1 MKGKVGQRSHHV
13 VIELCIVKFLSEI
26 ILLISNR
33 THSACSFDFEI
44 TPIYNFRPNN
54 ILAKLSECSL
64 GENLSIHPKHFRKS
78 KLSEESQYWVQK
90 DEFEMTE
97 GESR

>member
-1 MKGKVGQRSHHV
+1 MKGKVGQRSHRV

-44 TPIYNFRPNN
+44 TPFYNFRPNN

-64 GENLSIHPKHFRKS
+64 AENLSINPKHFRKS
-78 KLSEESQYWVQK
+78 KLSEES
-90 DEFEMTE
+90 
-97 GESR
+97 